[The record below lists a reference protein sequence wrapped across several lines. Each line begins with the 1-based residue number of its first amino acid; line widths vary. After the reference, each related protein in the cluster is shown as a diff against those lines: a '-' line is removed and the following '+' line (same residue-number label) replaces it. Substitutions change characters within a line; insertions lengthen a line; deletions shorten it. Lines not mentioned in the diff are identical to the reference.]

1 MESEPQNREATIHSS
16 WQQAFPRRK
25 PPNST
30 SPKLVAEMT
39 RLDTHFEADQ
49 LVYTTPLGLQ
59 VAAESRGALGRLPDE
74 SVDLVVTSPPFPL
87 LRKKAY
93 GNEDQAEYVD
103 WLAEFAAAAH
113 PKLKDSGS
121 LVVDIGGAYRRG
133 VPVRSLHQFRFVL
146 KVVDE
151 LGYHLAEEFYWY
163 NPSKLPS
170 PIEWV
175 NKRKIRAKD
184 SVNTVWWFSK
194 TEWPQADVNPV
205 RVPYSDRMRKLLK
218 DPEKFYTAADR
229 PSQHQIS
236 KRFAKDNG
244 GALPSNLLQIA
255 NTDSNS
261 FYIRTAREL
270 GITSHP
276 ARFPEG
282 LPEFFIRMLTQKGD
296 LVVDIFSGSNTTG
309 AVAER
314 ESRRWLAIEAD
325 REYAALSL
333 LRFLEGTEDAEP
345 AEAEKLYEKALIGS
359 VDLRD

>member
-1 MESEPQNREATIHSS
+1 MIDDTMDRFASYFEP
-16 WQQAFPRRK
+16 
-25 PPNST
+25 
-30 SPKLVAEMT
+30 
-39 RLDTHFEADQ
+39 DQ
-49 LVYTTPLGLQ
+49 TVYRTGRGIQ
-59 VAAESRGALGRLPDE
+59 VAGDSRLLLGYLPDE
-74 SVDLVVTSPPFPL
+74 SIDLLITSPPFPL

-103 WLAEFAAAAH
+103 WLSEFVDIAR
-113 PKLKDSGS
+113 PKLKGTGS
-121 LVVDIGGAYRRG
+121 LVVDLGGAYKRG
-133 VPVRSLHQFRFVL
+133 VPVRSLHQFRFAI

-151 LGYHLAEEFYWY
+151 LGYHLAEEFYWH

-205 RVPYSDRMRKLLK
+205 RSPYSDRMKKLLK
-218 DPEKFYTAADR
+218 DPEKFYQAADR
-229 PSQHQIS
+229 PSQHSIS
-236 KRFAKDNG
+236 DRFGRDNG
-244 GALPSNLLQIA
+244 GALPSNMLSIA

-261 FYIRTAREL
+261 YYIRTARTL

-282 LPEFFIRMLTQKGD
+282 LPEFFIRMLTREDD

-314 ESRRWLAIEAD
+314 EGRCWLSFEAD
-325 REYAALSL
+325 RDYAALSV
-333 LRFLEGTEDAEP
+333 LRFLEGTADADPSDAE
-345 AEAEKLYEKALIGS
+345 KIYQKALIGTI
-359 VDLRD
+359 DLRDWI